1 MQGGTR
7 PRNAG
12 NAFGFAR
19 ISFGHDEEHYVTGR
33 LREANEKIGEQ
44 KGQETMI
51 SGFKGMSPVGV
62 IKQAVKDF
70 IADDMNTHAAALTYR
85 ILLAIFPF
93 LIFLLTLL
101 SAFGMQNF
109 FDSLLEEARNAVS
122 PDLYSQI
129 ENILEQVQSG
139 ANGGLLSFGL
149 LLAIWSAA
157 GGVRSV
163 MHALN
168 VAYDVEE
175 ERGIVKKYL
184 MSVLY
189 TIGLAVIVLASLAL
203 MFLGPQTIEWLAD
216 QIGLGAIVVTL
227 WTWLRIPVAILLM
240 ILAIALIYY
249 FFPNVD
255 QPFVVLTPGSVL
267 AVIGW
272 IVATLGFSFY
282 ISNFGNYNATY
293 GSLAGV
299 IILLLYFF
307 ISSAVL
313 LVGAEINAVIYKA
326 HPETEQDNVQQGEVQ
341 ETKKEVRQPKSV

>member
-1 MQGGTR
+1 
-7 PRNAG
+7 
-12 NAFGFAR
+12 
-19 ISFGHDEEHYVTGR
+19 
-33 LREANEKIGEQ
+33 
-44 KGQETMI
+44 MI
-51 SGFKGMSPVGV
+51 SGFKGMSPFGV
-62 IKQAVKDF
+62 VKQAVKEF
-70 IADDMNTHAAALTYR
+70 GEDDMNTHAAALTYR

-93 LIFLLTLL
+93 LIFMLTLL
-101 SAFGMQNF
+101 SAFGMEDF
-109 FDSLLEEARNAVS
+109 FDALLDEARSAVS
-122 PDLYSQI
+122 ADLYSQI
-129 ENILEQVQSG
+129 ENILTQVQSG

-149 LLAIWSAA
+149 VLAIWSAA

-175 ERGIVKKYL
+175 ERGLLKKYL
-184 MSVLY
+184 SSVLF
-189 TIGLAVIVLASLAL
+189 TVGLAAIFLAALAL
-203 MFLGPQTIEWLAD
+203 MFMGPQTMEWMAD
-216 QIGLGAIVVTL
+216 QIGLGTLVVTL

-255 QPFVVLTPGSVL
+255 QPFVIVSPGSVV

-272 IVATLGFSFY
+272 VVGTLGFSFY
-282 ISNFGNYNATY
+282 ISNFADYNATY

-313 LVGAEINAVIYKA
+313 LVGAEINAVIFKA
-326 HPETEQDNVQQGEVQ
+326 HPETEPEQENVDQQDVQ
-341 ETKKEVRQPKSV
+341 EAKNEARNDESA